1 MRQEIV
7 HRKLALCDST
17 ADLSVD
23 ELTIECPECHEFVL
37 YCCSCSNRG
46 YYDYGHSSKR
56 QRSQPCHHFRI
67 VFTDGACLENGGP
80 NARAGAGVAAG
91 ATEGFQLSIP
101 ITDEEDPF
109 PVRSNQRAELIAA
122 KEGLKFLGLLAEMN
136 EESAHHR
143 FQQDTPVWIV
153 ATDSEYVVRGMTE
166 WVPTWKVCQ
175 YYPEQEL
182 PGTFSN

>member
-1 MRQEIV
+1 MNSLLNVLNVTSSSCIV
-7 HRKLALCDST
+7 VPA
-17 ADLSVD
+17 A
-23 ELTIECPECHEFVL
+23 
-37 YCCSCSNRG
+37 NQ
-46 YYDYGHSSKR
+46 YDRSSKR

-80 NARAGAGVAAG
+80 NARSGAGVAAG

-101 ITDEEDPF
+101 ITDKEDPF

-122 KEGLKFLGLLAEMN
+122 KEGLKFFGLLAEIN

-143 FQQDTPVWIV
+143 SQQGAPVWIV

-166 WVPTWKVCQ
+166 WVPTWKVCPH
-175 YYPEQEL
+175 YPEQEL
-182 PGTFSN
+182 LGTFSK